1 MGKNLE
7 SLARANVSNVKT
19 RKFDVSKHNH
29 HYPWFETKENY
40 QPFIDSNPWRDTAY
54 HLSKSLVDKS
64 PELIAAYKI
73 YAFVRNYGLYDF
85 LVEELNF
92 AMRKHDNTLHSW
104 WNGNAKYVLP
114 DISNPVI
121 INYQNQVQSK
131 DKWKEI
137 TIEAA
142 GYWKQLA
149 EEWEIIII
157 PDFIDRILKNMK
169 TIKYYRKQYEEKRI
183 PGISETKKSLRIL
196 SILFIFPLIPF

>member
-1 MGKNLE
+1 MKNWEKIWNLWQE
-7 SLARANVSNVKT
+7 QNVPNVKT

-92 AMRKHDNTLHSW
+92 AMRKHNNTLHSW
-104 WNGNAKYVLP
+104 WNGNAKNVLP

-157 PDFIDRILKNMK
+157 PDFIDRDSEEYENYQNI
-169 TIKYYRKQYEEKRI
+169 IRKQYEEKEYQEYLRL
-183 PGISETKKSLRIL
+183 KKK
-196 SILFIFPLIPF
+196 FENP

>member
-1 MGKNLE
+1 MKNWEKIWNLWQE
-7 SLARANVSNVKT
+7 QNVPNVKT

-157 PDFIDRILKNMK
+157 PDFIDRDSEEYENYQNI
-169 TIKYYRKQYEEKRI
+169 IRKQYEEKEYQEYLRL
-183 PGISETKKSLRIL
+183 KKK
-196 SILFIFPLIPF
+196 FENP